1 MRIKGYGKSTILSE
15 STSSRHA
22 EGFERQTF
30 IRPSDFTSP
39 FWGRSPLSWGIARQS
54 LGAIPCKHEMDH
66 EIKHTCWYSP
76 NHVIDC
82 MIMPGSKQLEADGC
96 VLKLSNANSSLSAP
110 DELTAG
116 DFVKVRLWW
125 DGEDTFIDI
134 SLAEVRKVK
143 KHWIEAEV
151 IQVNPKDRDRLKQLI
166 VAIAGGTLES
176 PGMME
181 HLLIRA

>member
-1 MRIKGYGKSTILSE
+1 
-15 STSSRHA
+15 
-22 EGFERQTF
+22 
-30 IRPSDFTSP
+30 
-39 FWGRSPLSWGIARQS
+39 
-54 LGAIPCKHEMDH
+54 MDH
-66 EIKHTCWYSP
+66 EIKHACWYSP

-96 VLKLSNANSSLSAP
+96 VLKLSNASSRLSAP

-166 VAIAGGTLES
+166 VALAGGTLEN